1 MKETTTEW
9 EDKIWSL
16 LEINVNYKKKENL
29 CGLNKRKEIKQL
41 KYVMNLYK
49 LNWFVGLNRYC
60 LLYSWLGK
68 EIWSCWMNK

>member
-1 MKETTTEW
+1 MNNYNEIK
-9 EDKIWSL
+9 SL

-49 LNWFVGLNRYC
+49 LN
-60 LLYSWLGK
+60 
-68 EIWSCWMNK
+68 